1 MQTTKR
7 TETGLG
13 NKKIAVLLFAVAAA
27 ILSATA
33 QTSDERE
40 KSNELGL
47 VIGATVTPSQTLASD
62 VSANARTLT
71 FTPSLAMGANSITV

>member
-62 VSANARTLT
+62 VSAKARTLT

>member
-1 MQTTKR
+1 M
-7 TETGLG
+7 G
-13 NKKIAVLLFAVAAA
+13 NKKIVVLLFAVPAA
-27 ILSATA
+27 LLLATA
-33 QTSDERE
+33 QASDDRE
-40 KSNELGL
+40 KSNEQGL